1 MRLRKT
7 TEQPDQVEAAAER
20 SRQREGLLE
29 QQRLNEAMRSNK
41 PELERSRLTFGRHGE
56 VTHDDGRQ
64 YRLVRGEIV
73 GAAEFSA
80 FDAWYLDPFGR
91 AEFLQADP
99 TR

>member
-7 TEQPDQVEAAAER
+7 TEQPDQMAAAAER

-29 QQRLNEAMRSNK
+29 QQRLNEAIRSNT
-41 PELERSRLTFGRHGE
+41 PELERSRLTFGTHGE

-64 YRLVRGEIV
+64 YRLVRGEIL
-73 GAAEFSA
+73 GAEFSA

-91 AEFLQADP
+91 AEFLQAEP
-99 TR
+99 TG